1 MGELSVRNFGLLIAY
16 LIPGFLALWGL
27 SFVSPAVAEWLR
39 GAGTTGPTVGG
50 FLYVLLAS
58 VAAGMTVSAVR
69 WAVVDRAHAM
79 TGLHRPQ
86 LNFGNLPGKLDVFEQ
101 INEHHYRYYQFY
113 SNSLIA
119 VLFAYPIW
127 RLHGGGNVW
136 TDLGFLFVEVV
147 FAAGSR
153 DALRNFYRRA
163 TQLLGESE
171 VSDDERNGQARS
183 HGDEEGEQ
191 A

>member
-1 MGELSVRNFGLLIAY
+1 MGELSARNFGLVIAY

-27 SFVSPAVAEWLR
+27 SFYSPAISEWLR
-39 GAGTTGPTVGG
+39 GVGPGGPSVGG

-58 VAAGMTVSAVR
+58 IAAGMTVSGVR
-69 WAVVDRAHAM
+69 WAVLDRCHAM
-79 TGLHRPQ
+79 TGLTRPH
-86 LNFGNLPGKLDVFEQ
+86 LNFGNLPGRLDVFEQ

-113 SNSLIA
+113 GNSLIA
-119 VLFAYPIW
+119 LAFTYPTL
-127 RLHGGGNVW
+127 RLHGGGGW
-136 TDLGFLFVEVV
+136 AADLGFLFIEVV

-171 VSDDERNGQARS
+171 VSDDERNWQAPPPR
-183 HGDEEGEQ
+183 DEEGFQ

>member
-1 MGELSVRNFGLLIAY
+1 MAELSARNFGLLIAY

-27 SFVSPAVAEWLR
+27 SFFSPTVADWLR
-39 GAGTTGPTVGG
+39 GSGAAGPSVGG
-50 FLYVLLAS
+50 FLFVLLAS
-58 VAAGMTVSAVR
+58 IAAGMTVSGIR
-69 WAVVDRAHAM
+69 WAVLDRFHAA
-79 TGLHRPQ
+79 TGLKRPH

-113 SNSLIA
+113 GNALVA
-119 VLFAYPIW
+119 LLFAYPTW
-127 RLHGGGNVW
+127 RLHGGGGW
-136 TDLGFLFVEVV
+136 AADLGFLLIEVV

-183 HGDEEGEQ
+183 HGDEEGVE